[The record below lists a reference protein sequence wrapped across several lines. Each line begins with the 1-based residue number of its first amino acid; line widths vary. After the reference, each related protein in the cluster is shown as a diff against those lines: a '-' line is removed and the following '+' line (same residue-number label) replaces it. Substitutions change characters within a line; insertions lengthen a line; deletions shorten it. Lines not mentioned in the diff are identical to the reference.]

1 MSKQK
6 KVMLIL
12 VGAELV
18 LILALV
24 PFFLFSTYNSDNV
37 KKYADAK
44 NIPVVTADYGRL
56 EFDSVRVTV
65 PTEGASY
72 AIGYDWAKHDK
83 EYPSVP
89 SSASVSYSDEADKV
103 LYEVMLYRDKVTPK
117 EKDGKEYSLDM
128 WFDEWEQG
136 SKGSGAQKSY
146 KTPDT
151 KGFLI
156 QTGGDIAPA
165 EATEE
170 ESAKTTDAASAK
182 DSKDANEEAS
192 DEAASE
198 TSEETSEEKNT
209 YCSYT
214 YYFAVETDSDIEQY
228 VLELDFYD
236 PEYIGKAE
244 SIFKEIADSISTGN
258 SAHA

>member
-1 MSKQK
+1 
-6 KVMLIL
+6 MLLL

-24 PFFLFSTYNSDNV
+24 PYFLFASFNSGNV
-37 KKYADAK
+37 DKYADAK
-44 NIPVVTADYGRL
+44 NIPVVTADYGSL
-56 EFDSVRVTV
+56 VFDSVRVSV
-65 PTEGASY
+65 PEKGASY
-72 AIGYDWAKHDK
+72 AIGYDWAKNDK
-83 EYPSVP
+83 DYPSVP
-89 SSASVSYSDEADKV
+89 SSASAYYTDDSDNV

-117 EKDGKEYSLDM
+117 DNNGNKYSLDM
-128 WFDEWEQG
+128 WFDEWTQG
-136 SKGSGAQKSY
+136 SKGSDSQKAY

-156 QTGGDIAPA
+156 QTGS
-165 EATEE
+165 E
-170 ESAKTTDAASAK
+170 AASS
-182 DSKDANEEAS
+182 DEEAS
-192 DEAASE
+192 DAAQGETNDKEDKTPDETAEVAPDKAPEEELKETSDE
-198 TSEETSEEKNT
+198 TSEENNT

-236 PEYIGKAE
+236 PDYIAKAE
-244 SIFKEIADSISTGN
+244 SIFKECADSISTGN